1 MTEGSESTSF
11 MDKVLNPNRITSQW
25 LFGLGLWGLTL
36 GILNLMILLR
46 PEEKVVW
53 ASFLSLGKIGG
64 PMFTTKTSFGIYSD
78 STFLLITGSM
88 FGLGTL
94 GLHKSTEGGIISWIR
109 NLFVNDYW
117 KSLVNPQED
126 GGWMKTISAWCLV
139 IGFCF
144 YLYWGI
150 VYTGWVDTG
159 VYAVSVAFIAFG
171 FSLKYASENNLES
184 PDED

>member
-1 MTEGSESTSF
+1 MSESDENSSF
-11 MDKVLNPNRITSQW
+11 VEKILNPNRVLSQW
-25 LFGLGLWGLTL
+25 LFGLGLWGLSL
-36 GILNLMILLR
+36 GILNLMIMLR

-64 PMFTTKTSFGIYSD
+64 PMFTEKTSFGIYSD
-78 STFLLITGSM
+78 TAFLLMTSTALGIGS
-88 FGLGTL
+88 L
-94 GLHKSTEGGIISWIR
+94 GLHKSTEGGIVAWIK

-117 KSLVNPQED
+117 KSLVNPQEE

-150 VYTGWVDTG
+150 MYTGWVDVG
-159 VYAVSVAFIAFG
+159 VYAVSAALIAFG
-171 FSLKYASENNLES
+171 FSLKYAAENISEDPS
-184 PDED
+184 DD